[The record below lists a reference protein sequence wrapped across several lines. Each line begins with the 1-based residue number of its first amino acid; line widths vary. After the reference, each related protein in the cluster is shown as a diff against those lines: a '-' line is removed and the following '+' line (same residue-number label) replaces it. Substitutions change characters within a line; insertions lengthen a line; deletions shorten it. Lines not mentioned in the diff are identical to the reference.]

1 LQKAKTLIYHHL
13 LISGVPAKMITLI
26 KRILIASV
34 VYLTY
39 ALFGHAIAN
48 ADINVNVDSS
58 EIEQVTSVSQLRD
71 VEPTDWAFQALQSL
85 VERYA
90 CIAGYPNGTFRGN
103 RALTRYEF
111 AAGLNA
117 CLDRVNELIATST
130 SNAVTKE
137 DFSKLQKL
145 GEEFAAE
152 LATLRGKV
160 DTLEAKTTELEA
172 NQFSTT
178 TKLFGQ
184 AIFGIQGRSENSG
197 DLSPKDGIKETR
209 DNGTKINVISNLQL
223 TLLTQFKNRSF
234 LLTGLQAGNGGTA
247 SFNAPR
253 ITNDT
258 RLAYEGNTDNSLVLT
273 DLNYRFL
280 VGDKVAVI
288 VGPAGVNPINTFRG
302 ANRIESAGKG
312 PISAFAQR
320 NPILA
325 IGNGTGGLGFD
336 WQMNKRISLQAVYTA
351 SKPADSSQNA
361 GLFNG
366 GNATGVQLN
375 IAPTNNIDLA
385 LNYINS
391 YSNTGFLGTGV
402 GDDLLAYTLTSSSPL
417 TTDAF
422 GATASWQVN
431 PKLTIGGW
439 GGFTTSHIPGQSGSV
454 ETNNW
459 MAFLNFPDLLEKGN
473 LGGIYV
479 GQPPKIA
486 SSDLPIGN
494 NLPGILKDSLGNAGG
509 QPGTTTH
516 VEAFYRYRMS
526 NNINITPGVIL
537 IFEPRHSPNSDMITI
552 GVLRT
557 TFSF

>member
-1 LQKAKTLIYHHL
+1 
-13 LISGVPAKMITLI
+13 VPAKMIRLV
-26 KRILIASV
+26 KRILIAFV
-34 VYLTY
+34 VNLTY
-39 ALFGHAIAN
+39 ALFCHTIAN
-48 ADINVNVDSS
+48 AENVDLS
-58 EIEQVTSVSQLRD
+58 EIEQVTSVSQFKD
-71 VEPTDWAFQALQSL
+71 IEPTDWAFQALQSL

-90 CIAGYPNGTFRGN
+90 CIAGYPNETFRGN
-103 RALTRYEF
+103 RALSRYEF
-111 AAGLNA
+111 AAGLNT
-117 CLDRVNELIATST
+117 CLDRINELIATGI
-130 SNAVTKE
+130 SNTITKE
-137 DFSKLQKL
+137 DLIKLQKL
-145 GEEFAAE
+145 REEFAAE
-152 LATLRGKV
+152 LTTLQGKV
-160 DTLEAKTTELEA
+160 DTLEAKTTELEV

-184 AIFGIQGRSENSG
+184 AIIGIQGRSENSA
-197 DLSPKDGIKETR
+197 DLSPKDSIKETR

-234 LLTGLQAGNGGTA
+234 FLTGIQVGNGNTA

-253 ITNDT
+253 LTNDT
-258 RLAYEGNTDNSLVLT
+258 RLVYEGNTNNNLVLT

-280 VGDKVAVI
+280 VGNKVAVI

-336 WQMNKRISLQAVYTA
+336 WQMNKHISLQAVYTA

-366 GNATGVQLN
+366 GNTAGLQLN
-375 IAPTNNIDLA
+375 FAPTNNIDLA

-391 YSNTGFLGTGV
+391 YSTTGFLGTGV
-402 GDDLLAYTLTSSSPL
+402 GDDLLAYTLTSNSPL

-422 GATASWQVN
+422 GATASFQIHQN
-431 PKLTIGGW
+431 LRIGAW
-439 GGFTTSHIPGQSGSV
+439 GGFTNSRIPGQSGSV

-459 MAFLNFPDLLEKGN
+459 IAFLNFPDLLKTGN

-479 GQPPKIA
+479 GQPPKIVR
-486 SSDLPIGN
+486 SDLPIGN
-494 NLPGILKDSLGNAGG
+494 NLPGILKDSIGSAGG

-516 VEAFYRYRMS
+516 VEAFYRYQIS
-526 NNINITPGVIL
+526 DNIDITPGVIF

-552 GVLRT
+552 GVFRT

>member
-1 LQKAKTLIYHHL
+1 
-13 LISGVPAKMITLI
+13 MIRLV
-26 KRILIASV
+26 KRILIAFV
-34 VYLTY
+34 VNLTY
-39 ALFGHAIAN
+39 ALFCHSIAN
-48 ADINVNVDSS
+48 AENVDLS
-58 EIEQVTSVSQLRD
+58 EIEQVTSVSQFKD
-71 VEPTDWAFQALQSL
+71 IEPTDWAFQALQSL

-90 CIAGYPNGTFRGN
+90 CIAGYPNETFRGN
-103 RALTRYEF
+103 RALSRYEF
-111 AAGLNA
+111 AAGLNT
-117 CLDRVNELIATST
+117 CLDRINELIATGI
-130 SNAVTKE
+130 SNTITKE
-137 DFSKLQKL
+137 DLIKLQKL
-145 GEEFAAE
+145 REEFAAE
-152 LATLRGKV
+152 LTTLQGKV
-160 DTLEAKTTELEA
+160 DTLEAKTTELEV

-184 AIFGIQGRSENSG
+184 AIIGIQGRSKNSA
-197 DLSPKDGIKETR
+197 DLSPKDSIKETR

-234 LLTGLQAGNGGTA
+234 FLTGIQVGNGNTA

-253 ITNDT
+253 LTNDT
-258 RLAYEGNTDNSLVLT
+258 RLVYEGNTNNNLVLT

-280 VGDKVAVI
+280 VGNKVAVI

-302 ANRIESAGKG
+302 GNRIESAGKG

-336 WQMNKRISLQAVYTA
+336 WQMNKHISLQAVYTA

-366 GNATGVQLN
+366 GNTAGLQLN
-375 IAPTNNIDLA
+375 FAPTNNIDLA

-391 YSNTGFLGTGV
+391 YSTTGFLGTGV
-402 GDDLLAYTLTSSSPL
+402 GDDLLAYTLTSNSPL

-422 GATASWQVN
+422 GATASFQIHQN
-431 PKLTIGGW
+431 LRIGAW
-439 GGFTTSHIPGQSGSV
+439 GGFTNSRIPGQSGSV

-459 MAFLNFPDLLEKGN
+459 IAFLNFPDLLKTGN

-479 GQPPKIA
+479 GQPPKIVR
-486 SSDLPIGN
+486 SDLPIGN
-494 NLPGILKDSLGNAGG
+494 NLPGILKDSIGSAGG

-516 VEAFYRYRMS
+516 VEAFYRYRIS
-526 NNINITPGVIL
+526 DNIDITPGVIF

-552 GVLRT
+552 GIFRT

>member
-1 LQKAKTLIYHHL
+1 
-13 LISGVPAKMITLI
+13 VPAKMIRLV
-26 KRILIASV
+26 KRILIAFV
-34 VYLTY
+34 VNLTY
-39 ALFGHAIAN
+39 ALFCHTIAN
-48 ADINVNVDSS
+48 AENVDLS
-58 EIEQVTSVSQLRD
+58 EIEQVTSVSQFKD
-71 VEPTDWAFQALQSL
+71 IEPTDWAFQALQSL

-90 CIAGYPNGTFRGN
+90 CIAGYPNETFRGN
-103 RALTRYEF
+103 RALSRYEF
-111 AAGLNA
+111 AAGLNT
-117 CLDRVNELIATST
+117 CLDRINELIATGI
-130 SNAVTKE
+130 SNTITKE
-137 DFSKLQKL
+137 DLIKLQKL
-145 GEEFAAE
+145 REEFAAE
-152 LATLRGKV
+152 LTTLQGKV
-160 DTLEAKTTELEA
+160 DTLEAKTTELEV

-184 AIFGIQGRSENSG
+184 AIIGIQGRSENSA
-197 DLSPKDGIKETR
+197 DLSPKDSIKETR

-234 LLTGLQAGNGGTA
+234 LLTGIQAGNGNTA

-253 ITNDT
+253 LTNDT
-258 RLAYEGNTDNSLVLT
+258 RLVYEGNTNNNLVLT

-336 WQMNKRISLQAVYTA
+336 WQMNKHISLQAVYTA

-366 GNATGVQLN
+366 GNTAGLQLN
-375 IAPTNNIDLA
+375 FAPTNNIDLA

-391 YSNTGFLGTGV
+391 YSTTGFLGTGV
-402 GDDLLAYTLTSSSPL
+402 GDDLLAYTLTSNSPL

-422 GATASWQVN
+422 GATASFQIHQN
-431 PKLTIGGW
+431 LRIGAW
-439 GGFTTSHIPGQSGSV
+439 GGFTNSRIPGQSGSV

-459 MAFLNFPDLLEKGN
+459 IAFLNFPDLLKTGN

-479 GQPPKIA
+479 GQPPKIVR
-486 SSDLPIGN
+486 SDLPIGN
-494 NLPGILKDSLGNAGG
+494 NLPGILKDSIGSAGG

-516 VEAFYRYRMS
+516 VEAFYRYQIS
-526 NNINITPGVIL
+526 DNIDITPGVIF

-552 GVLRT
+552 GVFRT

>member
-1 LQKAKTLIYHHL
+1 
-13 LISGVPAKMITLI
+13 VPAKMIRLV
-26 KRILIASV
+26 KRILIAFV
-34 VYLTY
+34 VNLTY
-39 ALFGHAIAN
+39 ALFCHSIAN
-48 ADINVNVDSS
+48 AENVDLS
-58 EIEQVTSVSQLRD
+58 EIEQVTSVSQFKD
-71 VEPTDWAFQALQSL
+71 IEPTDWAFQALQSL

-90 CIAGYPNGTFRGN
+90 CIAGYPNETFRGN
-103 RALTRYEF
+103 RALSRYEF
-111 AAGLNA
+111 AAGLNT
-117 CLDRVNELIATST
+117 CLDRINELIATGI
-130 SNAVTKE
+130 SNTITKE
-137 DFSKLQKL
+137 DLIKLQKL
-145 GEEFAAE
+145 REEFAAE
-152 LATLRGKV
+152 LTTLQGKV
-160 DTLEAKTTELEA
+160 DTLEAKTTELEV

-184 AIFGIQGRSENSG
+184 AIIGIQGRSENSA
-197 DLSPKDGIKETR
+197 DLSPKDSIKETR

-234 LLTGLQAGNGGTA
+234 LLTGIQAGNGNTA

-253 ITNDT
+253 LTNDT
-258 RLAYEGNTDNSLVLT
+258 RLVYEGNTNNNLVLT

-336 WQMNKRISLQAVYTA
+336 WQMNKHISLQAVYTA

-366 GNATGVQLN
+366 GNTAGLQLN
-375 IAPTNNIDLA
+375 FAPTNNIDLA

-391 YSNTGFLGTGV
+391 YSTTGFLGTGV
-402 GDDLLAYTLTSSSPL
+402 GDDLLAYTLTSNSPL

-422 GATASWQVN
+422 GATASFQIHQN
-431 PKLTIGGW
+431 LRIGAW
-439 GGFTTSHIPGQSGSV
+439 GGFTNSCIPGQSGSV

-459 MAFLNFPDLLEKGN
+459 MAFLNFPDLLKTGN

-479 GQPPKIA
+479 GQPPKIVR
-486 SSDLPIGN
+486 SDLPIGN
-494 NLPGILKDSLGNAGG
+494 NLPGILKDSIGSAGG

-516 VEAFYRYRMS
+516 VEAFYRYRIS
-526 NNINITPGVIL
+526 DNIDITPGVIF

-552 GVLRT
+552 GVFRT

>member
-1 LQKAKTLIYHHL
+1 
-13 LISGVPAKMITLI
+13 VPAKMIRLV
-26 KRILIASV
+26 KRILIAFV
-34 VYLTY
+34 VNLTY
-39 ALFGHAIAN
+39 ALFCHTIAN
-48 ADINVNVDSS
+48 AENVDLS
-58 EIEQVTSVSQLRD
+58 EIEQVTSVSQFKD
-71 VEPTDWAFQALQSL
+71 IEPTDWAFQALQSL

-103 RALTRYEF
+103 RALSRYEF
-111 AAGLNA
+111 AAGLNT
-117 CLDRVNELIATST
+117 CLDRINELIATGI
-130 SNAVTKE
+130 SNTITKE
-137 DFSKLQKL
+137 DLIKLQKL
-145 GEEFAAE
+145 REEFAAE
-152 LATLRGKV
+152 LTTLQGKV
-160 DTLEAKTTELEA
+160 DTLEAKTTELEV

-184 AIFGIQGRSENSG
+184 AIIGIQGRSENSA
-197 DLSPKDGIKETR
+197 DLSPKDSIKETR

-234 LLTGLQAGNGGTA
+234 LLTGIQAGNGNTA

-253 ITNDT
+253 LTNDT
-258 RLAYEGNTDNSLVLT
+258 RLVYEGNTNNNLVLT

-336 WQMNKRISLQAVYTA
+336 WQMNKHISLQAVYTA

-366 GNATGVQLN
+366 GNTAGLQLN
-375 IAPTNNIDLA
+375 FAPTNNIDLA
-385 LNYINS
+385 LNYVNS
-391 YSNTGFLGTGV
+391 YSTTGFLGTGV
-402 GDDLLAYTLTSSSPL
+402 GDDLLAYTLTSNSPL

-422 GATASWQVN
+422 GATASFQIHQN
-431 PKLTIGGW
+431 LRIGAW
-439 GGFTTSHIPGQSGSV
+439 GGFTNSRIPGQSGSV

-459 MAFLNFPDLLEKGN
+459 IAFLNFPDLLKTGN

-479 GQPPKIA
+479 GQPPKIVR
-486 SSDLPIGN
+486 SDLPIGN
-494 NLPGILKDSLGNAGG
+494 NLPGILKDSIGSAGG

-516 VEAFYRYRMS
+516 VEAFYRYQIS
-526 NNINITPGVIL
+526 DNIDITPGVIF

-552 GVLRT
+552 GVFRT

>member
-1 LQKAKTLIYHHL
+1 
-13 LISGVPAKMITLI
+13 VPAKMIRLV
-26 KRILIASV
+26 KRILIAFV
-34 VYLTY
+34 VNLTY
-39 ALFGHAIAN
+39 ALFCHTIAN
-48 ADINVNVDSS
+48 AENVDLS
-58 EIEQVTSVSQLRD
+58 EIEQVTSVSQFKD
-71 VEPTDWAFQALQSL
+71 IEPTDWAFQALQSL

-90 CIAGYPNGTFRGN
+90 CIAGYPNETFRGN
-103 RALTRYEF
+103 RALSRYEF
-111 AAGLNA
+111 AAGLNT
-117 CLDRVNELIATST
+117 CLDRINELIATGI
-130 SNAVTKE
+130 SNTITKE
-137 DFSKLQKL
+137 DLIKLQKL
-145 GEEFAAE
+145 REEFAAE
-152 LATLRGKV
+152 LTTLQGKV
-160 DTLEAKTTELEA
+160 DTLEAKTTELEV

-184 AIFGIQGRSENSG
+184 AIIGIQGRSENSA
-197 DLSPKDGIKETR
+197 DLSPKDSIKETR

-234 LLTGLQAGNGGTA
+234 FLTGIQVGNGNTA

-253 ITNDT
+253 LTNDT
-258 RLAYEGNTDNSLVLT
+258 RLVYEGNTNNNLVLT

-336 WQMNKRISLQAVYTA
+336 WQMNKHISLQAVYTA

-366 GNATGVQLN
+366 GNTAGLQLN
-375 IAPTNNIDLA
+375 FAPTNNIDLA

-391 YSNTGFLGTGV
+391 YSTTGFLGTGV
-402 GDDLLAYTLTSSSPL
+402 GDDLLAYTLTSNSPL

-422 GATASWQVN
+422 GATASFQIHQN
-431 PKLTIGGW
+431 LRIGAW
-439 GGFTTSHIPGQSGSV
+439 GGFTNSRIPGQSGSV

-459 MAFLNFPDLLEKGN
+459 IAFLNFPDLLKTGN

-479 GQPPKIA
+479 GQPPKIVR
-486 SSDLPIGN
+486 SDLPIGN
-494 NLPGILKDSLGNAGG
+494 NLPGILKDSIGSAGG

-516 VEAFYRYRMS
+516 VEAFYRYQIS
-526 NNINITPGVIL
+526 DNIDITPGVIF

-552 GVLRT
+552 GVFRT

>member
-1 LQKAKTLIYHHL
+1 
-13 LISGVPAKMITLI
+13 VPAKMIRLV
-26 KRILIASV
+26 KRILIAFV
-34 VYLTY
+34 VNLTY
-39 ALFGHAIAN
+39 ALFCHTIAN
-48 ADINVNVDSS
+48 AENVDLS
-58 EIEQVTSVSQLRD
+58 EIEQVTSVSQFKD
-71 VEPTDWAFQALQSL
+71 IEPTDWAFQALQSL

-103 RALTRYEF
+103 RALSRYEF
-111 AAGLNA
+111 AAGLNT
-117 CLDRVNELIATST
+117 CLDRINELIATGI
-130 SNAVTKE
+130 SNTITKE
-137 DFSKLQKL
+137 DLIKLQKL
-145 GEEFAAE
+145 REEFAAE
-152 LATLRGKV
+152 LTTLQGKV
-160 DTLEAKTTELEA
+160 DTLEAKTTELEV

-184 AIFGIQGRSENSG
+184 AIIGIQGRSENSA
-197 DLSPKDGIKETR
+197 DLSPKDSIKETR

-234 LLTGLQAGNGGTA
+234 FLTGIQVGNGNTA

-253 ITNDT
+253 LTNDT
-258 RLAYEGNTDNSLVLT
+258 RLVYEGNTNNNLVLT

-280 VGDKVAVI
+280 VGNKVAVI

-336 WQMNKRISLQAVYTA
+336 WQMNKHISLQAVYTA

-366 GNATGVQLN
+366 GNTAGLQLN
-375 IAPTNNIDLA
+375 FAPTNNIDLA

-391 YSNTGFLGTGV
+391 YSTTGFLGTGV
-402 GDDLLAYTLTSSSPL
+402 GDDLLAYTLTSNSPL

-422 GATASWQVN
+422 GATASFQIHQN
-431 PKLTIGGW
+431 LRIGAW
-439 GGFTTSHIPGQSGSV
+439 GGFTNSRIPGQSGSV

-459 MAFLNFPDLLEKGN
+459 IAFLNFPDLLKTGN

-479 GQPPKIA
+479 GQPPKIVR
-486 SSDLPIGN
+486 SDLPIGN
-494 NLPGILKDSLGNAGG
+494 NLPGILKDSIGSAGG

-516 VEAFYRYRMS
+516 VEAFYRYRIS
-526 NNINITPGVIL
+526 DNIDITPGVIF

-552 GVLRT
+552 GVFRT

>member
-1 LQKAKTLIYHHL
+1 
-13 LISGVPAKMITLI
+13 MITLI

-39 ALFGHAIAN
+39 ALFGHTIAN

-130 SNAVTKE
+130 SNAVNKE

-160 DTLEAKTTELEA
+160 DILEAKTTELEA

-280 VGDKVAVI
+280 VDDKVAVI

-375 IAPTNNIDLA
+375 LAPTNNIDLA

-391 YSNTGFLGTGV
+391 YSTTGLLGTGV
-402 GDDLLAYTLTSSSPL
+402 GDDLLAYTPTSTSPL

-454 ETNNW
+454 KTNNW

>member
-1 LQKAKTLIYHHL
+1 
-13 LISGVPAKMITLI
+13 VPAKMIRLV
-26 KRILIASV
+26 KRILIAFV
-34 VYLTY
+34 VNLTY
-39 ALFGHAIAN
+39 ALFCHTIAN
-48 ADINVNVDSS
+48 AENVDLS
-58 EIEQVTSVSQLRD
+58 EIEQVTSVSQFKD
-71 VEPTDWAFQALQSL
+71 IEPTDWAFQALQSL

-90 CIAGYPNGTFRGN
+90 CIAGYPNETFRGN
-103 RALTRYEF
+103 RALSRYEF
-111 AAGLNA
+111 AAGLNT
-117 CLDRVNELIATST
+117 CLDRINELIATGI
-130 SNAVTKE
+130 SNTTTKE
-137 DFSKLQKL
+137 DLIKLQKL
-145 GEEFAAE
+145 REEFAAE
-152 LATLRGKV
+152 LTTLQGKV
-160 DTLEAKTTELEA
+160 DTLEAKTTELEV

-184 AIFGIQGRSENSG
+184 AIIGTQGRSENSA
-197 DLSPKDGIKETR
+197 DLSPKDSIKETR

-234 LLTGLQAGNGGTA
+234 LLTGIQAGNGNTA

-253 ITNDT
+253 LTNDT
-258 RLAYEGNTDNSLVLT
+258 RLVYEGNTNNNLVLT

-280 VGDKVAVI
+280 VGNKVAVI

-336 WQMNKRISLQAVYTA
+336 WQMNKHISLQAVYTA

-366 GNATGVQLN
+366 GNTAGLQLN
-375 IAPTNNIDLA
+375 FAPTNNIDLA

-391 YSNTGFLGTGV
+391 YSTTGFLGTGV
-402 GDDLLAYTLTSSSPL
+402 GDDLLAYTLTSNSPL

-422 GATASWQVN
+422 GATASFQIHQN
-431 PKLTIGGW
+431 LRIGAW
-439 GGFTTSHIPGQSGSV
+439 GGFTNSRIPGQSGSV

-459 MAFLNFPDLLEKGN
+459 IAFLNFPDLLKTGN

-479 GQPPKIA
+479 GQPPKIVR
-486 SSDLPIGN
+486 SDLPIGN
-494 NLPGILKDSLGNAGG
+494 NLPGILKDSIGSAGG

-516 VEAFYRYRMS
+516 VEAFYRYRIS
-526 NNINITPGVIL
+526 DNIDITPGVIF

-552 GVLRT
+552 GIFRT

>member
-1 LQKAKTLIYHHL
+1 MCGL
-13 LISGVPAKMITLI
+13 PAKMIRLI
-26 KRILIASV
+26 KRILIAFLV
-34 VYLTY
+34 NLTY

-48 ADINVNVDSS
+48 AENVDLS

-71 VEPTDWAFQALQSL
+71 IEPTDWAFQALQSL

-103 RALTRYEF
+103 RALSRYEF

-117 CLDRVNELIATST
+117 CLDRINELIATST
-130 SNAVTKE
+130 SNAITKE
-137 DFSKLQKL
+137 DLTKLQKL
-145 GEEFAAE
+145 REEFAAE
-152 LATLRGKV
+152 LAILQGKV

-184 AIFGIQGRSENSG
+184 AIIGIQGRSENSA

-234 LLTGLQAGNGGTA
+234 LLTGIQAGNGGTA
-247 SFNAPR
+247 SFNSPR
-253 ITNDT
+253 LTNDS
-258 RLAYEGNTDNSLVLT
+258 RLAYEGNTNNNLVLT

-325 IGNGTGGLGFD
+325 VGNGTGGLGFD

-366 GNATGVQLN
+366 GNTAGLQLN
-375 IAPTNNIDLA
+375 FAPTNNIDLT

-391 YSNTGFLGTGV
+391 YSTTGFLGTGV

-422 GATASWQVN
+422 GATASFQIHQN
-431 PKLTIGGW
+431 LRIGVW
-439 GGFTTSHIPGQSGSV
+439 GGFTNSRIPGQSGSV

-459 MAFLNFPDLLEKGN
+459 MAFLNFPDLLKKGN

-479 GQPPKIA
+479 GQPPKIVR
-486 SSDLPIGN
+486 SDLPIGN
-494 NLPGILKDSLGNAGG
+494 NLPGILKDSIGSAGG

-516 VEAFYRYRMS
+516 LEAFYRYRMLD
-526 NNINITPGVIL
+526 NIDITPGVIF

-552 GVLRT
+552 GVFRT

>member
-1 LQKAKTLIYHHL
+1 MIKLI
-13 LISGVPAKMITLI
+13 T
-26 KRILIASV
+26 RILLVSV
-34 VYLTY
+34 VNLTY
-39 ALFGHAIAN
+39 ALFSHAIAN
-48 ADINVNVDSS
+48 AENVDSS
-58 EIEQVTSVSQLRD
+58 EIEQVTLVSQFKD

-103 RALTRYEF
+103 RALSRYEF

-137 DFSKLQKL
+137 DFTKLQKL

-184 AIFGIQGRSENSG
+184 AIIGIQGRSENSA
-197 DLSPKDGIKETR
+197 DLSPKDGIKETI
-209 DNGTKINVISNLQL
+209 DNGTKINVISNVQL

-234 LLTGLQAGNGGTA
+234 LVTGLQAGNGGTA

-351 SKPADSSQNA
+351 NKPADSSQNA

-375 IAPTNNIDLA
+375 LAPTNNINLA

-391 YSNTGFLGTGV
+391 YSTTGFLGTGI
-402 GDDLLAYTLTSSSPL
+402 GDDLLAYTLTGNSPL

-431 PKLTIGGW
+431 PKFTIGGW

-479 GQPPKIA
+479 GQPPKIVR
-486 SSDLPIGN
+486 SDLLIGN
-494 NLPGILKDSLGNAGG
+494 NLPGILKDSLGSAGG

>member
-1 LQKAKTLIYHHL
+1 
-13 LISGVPAKMITLI
+13 VPAKMIRLV
-26 KRILIASV
+26 KRILIAFV
-34 VYLTY
+34 VNLTY
-39 ALFGHAIAN
+39 ALFCHSIAN
-48 ADINVNVDSS
+48 AENVDLS
-58 EIEQVTSVSQLRD
+58 EIEQVTSVSQFKD
-71 VEPTDWAFQALQSL
+71 IEPTDWAFQALQSL

-90 CIAGYPNGTFRGN
+90 CIAGYPNETFRGN
-103 RALTRYEF
+103 RALSRYEF
-111 AAGLNA
+111 AAGLNT
-117 CLDRVNELIATST
+117 CLDRINELIATGI
-130 SNAVTKE
+130 SNTITKE
-137 DFSKLQKL
+137 DLIKLQKL
-145 GEEFAAE
+145 REEFAAE
-152 LATLRGKV
+152 LTTLQGKV
-160 DTLEAKTTELEA
+160 DTLEAKTTELEV

-184 AIFGIQGRSENSG
+184 AIIGIQGRSENSA
-197 DLSPKDGIKETR
+197 DLSPKDSIKETR

-234 LLTGLQAGNGGTA
+234 FLTGIQVGNGNTA

-253 ITNDT
+253 LTNDT
-258 RLAYEGNTDNSLVLT
+258 RLVYEGNTNNNLVLT

-280 VGDKVAVI
+280 VGNKVAVI

-336 WQMNKRISLQAVYTA
+336 WQMNKHISLQAVYTA

-366 GNATGVQLN
+366 GNTAGLQLN
-375 IAPTNNIDLA
+375 FAPTNNIDLA

-391 YSNTGFLGTGV
+391 YSTTGFLGTGV
-402 GDDLLAYTLTSSSPL
+402 GDDLLAYTLTSNSPL

-422 GATASWQVN
+422 GATASFQIHQN
-431 PKLTIGGW
+431 LRIGAW
-439 GGFTTSHIPGQSGSV
+439 GGFTNSCIPGQSGSV

-459 MAFLNFPDLLEKGN
+459 MAFLNFPDLLKTGN

-479 GQPPKIA
+479 GQPPKIVR
-486 SSDLPIGN
+486 SDLPIGN
-494 NLPGILKDSLGNAGG
+494 NLPGILKDSIGSAGG

-516 VEAFYRYRMS
+516 VEAFYRYRIS
-526 NNINITPGVIL
+526 DNIDITPGVIF

-552 GVLRT
+552 GVFRT

>member
-1 LQKAKTLIYHHL
+1 
-13 LISGVPAKMITLI
+13 VPAKMIRLV
-26 KRILIASV
+26 KRILIAFV
-34 VYLTY
+34 VNLTY
-39 ALFGHAIAN
+39 ALFCHTIAN
-48 ADINVNVDSS
+48 AENVDLS
-58 EIEQVTSVSQLRD
+58 EIEQVTSVSQFKD
-71 VEPTDWAFQALQSL
+71 IEPTDWAFQALQSL

-90 CIAGYPNGTFRGN
+90 CIAGYPNETFRGN
-103 RALTRYEF
+103 RALSRYEF
-111 AAGLNA
+111 AAGLNT
-117 CLDRVNELIATST
+117 CLDRINELIATGI
-130 SNAVTKE
+130 SNTITKE
-137 DFSKLQKL
+137 DLIKLQKL
-145 GEEFAAE
+145 REEFAAE
-152 LATLRGKV
+152 LTTLQGKV
-160 DTLEAKTTELEA
+160 DTLEAKTTELEV

-184 AIFGIQGRSENSG
+184 AIIGIQGRSENSA
-197 DLSPKDGIKETR
+197 DLSPKDSIKETR

-234 LLTGLQAGNGGTA
+234 FLTGIQVGNGNTA

-253 ITNDT
+253 LTNDT
-258 RLAYEGNTDNSLVLT
+258 RLVYEGNTNNNLVLT

-280 VGDKVAVI
+280 VGNKVAVI

-336 WQMNKRISLQAVYTA
+336 WQMNKHISLQAVYTA

-366 GNATGVQLN
+366 GNTAGLQLN
-375 IAPTNNIDLA
+375 FAPTNNIDLA
-385 LNYINS
+385 LNYVNS
-391 YSNTGFLGTGV
+391 YSTTGFLGTGV
-402 GDDLLAYTLTSSSPL
+402 GDDLLAYTLTSNSPL

-422 GATASWQVN
+422 GATASFQIHQN
-431 PKLTIGGW
+431 LRIGAW
-439 GGFTTSHIPGQSGSV
+439 GGFTNSRIPGQSGSV

-459 MAFLNFPDLLEKGN
+459 IAFLNFPDLLKTGN

-479 GQPPKIA
+479 GQPPKIVR
-486 SSDLPIGN
+486 SDLPIGN
-494 NLPGILKDSLGNAGG
+494 NLPGILKDSIGSAGG

-516 VEAFYRYRMS
+516 VEAFYRYQIS
-526 NNINITPGVIL
+526 DNIDITPGVIF

-552 GVLRT
+552 GVFRT

>member
-1 LQKAKTLIYHHL
+1 
-13 LISGVPAKMITLI
+13 VPAKMIRLV
-26 KRILIASV
+26 KRILIAFV
-34 VYLTY
+34 VNLTY
-39 ALFGHAIAN
+39 ALFCHTIAN
-48 ADINVNVDSS
+48 AENVDLS
-58 EIEQVTSVSQLRD
+58 EIEQVTSVSQFKD
-71 VEPTDWAFQALQSL
+71 IEPTDWAFQALQSL

-90 CIAGYPNGTFRGN
+90 CIAGYPNETFRGN
-103 RALTRYEF
+103 RALSRYEF
-111 AAGLNA
+111 AAGLNT
-117 CLDRVNELIATST
+117 CLDRINELIATGI
-130 SNAVTKE
+130 SNTITKE
-137 DFSKLQKL
+137 DLIKLQKL
-145 GEEFAAE
+145 REEFAAE
-152 LATLRGKV
+152 LTTLQGKV
-160 DTLEAKTTELEA
+160 DTLEAKTTELEV

-184 AIFGIQGRSENSG
+184 AIIGIQGRSENSA
-197 DLSPKDGIKETR
+197 DLSPKDSIKETR

-234 LLTGLQAGNGGTA
+234 LLTGIQAGNGNTA

-253 ITNDT
+253 LTNDT
-258 RLAYEGNTDNSLVLT
+258 RLVYEGNTNNNLVLT

-336 WQMNKRISLQAVYTA
+336 WQMNKHISLQAVYTA

-366 GNATGVQLN
+366 GNTAGLQLN
-375 IAPTNNIDLA
+375 FAPTNNIDLA
-385 LNYINS
+385 LNYVNS
-391 YSNTGFLGTGV
+391 YSTTGFLGTGV
-402 GDDLLAYTLTSSSPL
+402 GDDLLAYTLTSNSPL

-422 GATASWQVN
+422 GATASFQIHQN
-431 PKLTIGGW
+431 LRIGAW
-439 GGFTTSHIPGQSGSV
+439 GGFTNSRIPGQSGSV

-459 MAFLNFPDLLEKGN
+459 IAFLNFPDLLKTGN

-479 GQPPKIA
+479 GQPPKIVR
-486 SSDLPIGN
+486 SDLPIGN
-494 NLPGILKDSLGNAGG
+494 NLPGILKDSIGSAGG

-516 VEAFYRYRMS
+516 VEAFYRYRIS
-526 NNINITPGVIL
+526 DNIDITPGVIF

-552 GVLRT
+552 GIFRT

>member
-1 LQKAKTLIYHHL
+1 
-13 LISGVPAKMITLI
+13 VPAKMIRLV
-26 KRILIASV
+26 KRILIAFV
-34 VYLTY
+34 VNLTY
-39 ALFGHAIAN
+39 ALFCHSIAN
-48 ADINVNVDSS
+48 AENVDLS
-58 EIEQVTSVSQLRD
+58 EIEQVTSVSQFKD
-71 VEPTDWAFQALQSL
+71 IEPTDWAFQALQSL

-90 CIAGYPNGTFRGN
+90 CIAGYPNETFRGN
-103 RALTRYEF
+103 RALSRYEF
-111 AAGLNA
+111 AAGLNT
-117 CLDRVNELIATST
+117 CLDRINELIATGI
-130 SNAVTKE
+130 SNTITKE
-137 DFSKLQKL
+137 DLIKLQKL
-145 GEEFAAE
+145 REEFAAE
-152 LATLRGKV
+152 LTTLQGKV
-160 DTLEAKTTELEA
+160 DTLEAKTTELEV

-184 AIFGIQGRSENSG
+184 AIIGIQGRSENSA
-197 DLSPKDGIKETR
+197 DLSPKDSIKETR

-234 LLTGLQAGNGGTA
+234 LLTGIQAGNGNTA

-253 ITNDT
+253 LTNDT
-258 RLAYEGNTDNSLVLT
+258 RLVYEGNTNNNLVLT

-336 WQMNKRISLQAVYTA
+336 WQMNKHISLQAVYTA

-366 GNATGVQLN
+366 GNTAGLQLN
-375 IAPTNNIDLA
+375 FAPTNNIDLA

-391 YSNTGFLGTGV
+391 YSTTGFLGTGV
-402 GDDLLAYTLTSSSPL
+402 GDDLLAYTLTSNSPL

-422 GATASWQVN
+422 GATASFQIHQN
-431 PKLTIGGW
+431 LRIGAW
-439 GGFTTSHIPGQSGSV
+439 GGFTNSRIPGQSGSV

-459 MAFLNFPDLLEKGN
+459 IAFLNFPDLLKTGN

-479 GQPPKIA
+479 GQPPKIVR
-486 SSDLPIGN
+486 SDLPIGN
-494 NLPGILKDSLGNAGG
+494 NLPGILKDSIGSAGG

-516 VEAFYRYRMS
+516 VEAFYRYRIS
-526 NNINITPGVIL
+526 DNIDITPGVIF

-552 GVLRT
+552 GVFRT

>member
-1 LQKAKTLIYHHL
+1 
-13 LISGVPAKMITLI
+13 VPAKMIRLV
-26 KRILIASV
+26 KRILIAFV
-34 VYLTY
+34 VNLTY
-39 ALFGHAIAN
+39 ALFCHTIAN
-48 ADINVNVDSS
+48 AENVDLS
-58 EIEQVTSVSQLRD
+58 EIEQVTSVSQFKD
-71 VEPTDWAFQALQSL
+71 IEPTDWAFQALQSL

-90 CIAGYPNGTFRGN
+90 CIAGYPNETFRGN
-103 RALTRYEF
+103 RALSRYEF
-111 AAGLNA
+111 AAGLNT
-117 CLDRVNELIATST
+117 CLDRINELIATGI
-130 SNAVTKE
+130 SNTITKE
-137 DFSKLQKL
+137 DLIKLQKL
-145 GEEFAAE
+145 REEFAAE
-152 LATLRGKV
+152 LTTLQGKV
-160 DTLEAKTTELEA
+160 DTLEAKTTELEV

-184 AIFGIQGRSENSG
+184 AIIGIQGRSENSA
-197 DLSPKDGIKETR
+197 DLSPKDSIKETR

-234 LLTGLQAGNGGTA
+234 LLTGIQAGNGNTA

-253 ITNDT
+253 LTNDT
-258 RLAYEGNTDNSLVLT
+258 RLVYEGNTNNNLVLT

-336 WQMNKRISLQAVYTA
+336 WQMNKHISLQAVYTA

-366 GNATGVQLN
+366 GNTAGLQLN
-375 IAPTNNIDLA
+375 FAPTNNIDLA

-391 YSNTGFLGTGV
+391 YSTTGFLGTGV
-402 GDDLLAYTLTSSSPL
+402 GDDLLAYTLTSNSPL

-422 GATASWQVN
+422 GATASFQIHQN
-431 PKLTIGGW
+431 LRIGAW
-439 GGFTTSHIPGQSGSV
+439 GGFTNSRIPGQSGSV

-459 MAFLNFPDLLEKGN
+459 IAFLNFPDLLKTGN

-479 GQPPKIA
+479 GQPPKIVR
-486 SSDLPIGN
+486 SDLPIGN
-494 NLPGILKDSLGNAGG
+494 NLPGILKDSIGSAGG

-516 VEAFYRYRMS
+516 VEAFYRYQIS
-526 NNINITPGVIL
+526 DNIDITPGVIF

-552 GVLRT
+552 GIFRT

>member
-1 LQKAKTLIYHHL
+1 
-13 LISGVPAKMITLI
+13 VPAKMIRLV
-26 KRILIASV
+26 KRILIAFV
-34 VYLTY
+34 VNLTY
-39 ALFGHAIAN
+39 ALFCHTIAN
-48 ADINVNVDSS
+48 AENVDLS
-58 EIEQVTSVSQLRD
+58 EIEQVTSVSQFKD
-71 VEPTDWAFQALQSL
+71 IEPTDWAFQALQSL

-90 CIAGYPNGTFRGN
+90 CIAGYPNETFRGN
-103 RALTRYEF
+103 RALSRYEF
-111 AAGLNA
+111 AAGLNT
-117 CLDRVNELIATST
+117 CLDRINELIATGI
-130 SNAVTKE
+130 SNTITKE
-137 DFSKLQKL
+137 DLIKLQKL
-145 GEEFAAE
+145 REEFAAE
-152 LATLRGKV
+152 LTTLQGKV
-160 DTLEAKTTELEA
+160 DTLEAKTTELEV

-184 AIFGIQGRSENSG
+184 AIIGIQGRSENSA
-197 DLSPKDGIKETR
+197 DLSPKDSIKETR

-234 LLTGLQAGNGGTA
+234 LLTGIQAGNGNTA

-253 ITNDT
+253 LTNDT
-258 RLAYEGNTDNSLVLT
+258 RLVYEGNTNNNLVLT

-336 WQMNKRISLQAVYTA
+336 WQMNKHISLQAVYTA

-366 GNATGVQLN
+366 GNTAGLQLN
-375 IAPTNNIDLA
+375 FAPTNNIDLA

-391 YSNTGFLGTGV
+391 YSTTGFLGTGV
-402 GDDLLAYTLTSSSPL
+402 GDDLLAYTLTSNSPL

-422 GATASWQVN
+422 GATASFQIHQN
-431 PKLTIGGW
+431 LRIGAW
-439 GGFTTSHIPGQSGSV
+439 GGFTNSCIPGQSGSV

-459 MAFLNFPDLLEKGN
+459 MAFLNFPDLLKTGN

-479 GQPPKIA
+479 GQPPKIVR
-486 SSDLPIGN
+486 SDLPIGN
-494 NLPGILKDSLGNAGG
+494 NLPGILKDSIGSAGG

-516 VEAFYRYRMS
+516 VEAFYRYRIS
-526 NNINITPGVIL
+526 DNIDITPGVIF

-552 GVLRT
+552 GIFRT

>member
-1 LQKAKTLIYHHL
+1 
-13 LISGVPAKMITLI
+13 VPAKMIRLV
-26 KRILIASV
+26 KRILIAFV
-34 VYLTY
+34 VNLTY
-39 ALFGHAIAN
+39 ALFCHTIAN
-48 ADINVNVDSS
+48 AENVDLS
-58 EIEQVTSVSQLRD
+58 EIEQVTSVSQFKD
-71 VEPTDWAFQALQSL
+71 IEPTDWAFQALQSL

-90 CIAGYPNGTFRGN
+90 CIAGYPNETFRGN
-103 RALTRYEF
+103 RALSRYEF
-111 AAGLNA
+111 AAGLNT
-117 CLDRVNELIATST
+117 CLDRINELIATGI
-130 SNAVTKE
+130 SNTITKE
-137 DFSKLQKL
+137 DLIKLQKL
-145 GEEFAAE
+145 REEFAAE
-152 LATLRGKV
+152 LTTLQGKV
-160 DTLEAKTTELEA
+160 DTLEAKTTELEV

-184 AIFGIQGRSENSG
+184 AIIGIQGRSENSA
-197 DLSPKDGIKETR
+197 DLSPKDSIKETR

-234 LLTGLQAGNGGTA
+234 FLTGIQVGNGNTA

-253 ITNDT
+253 LTNDT
-258 RLAYEGNTDNSLVLT
+258 RLVYEGNTNNNLVLT

-336 WQMNKRISLQAVYTA
+336 WQMNKHISLQAVYTA

-366 GNATGVQLN
+366 GNTAGLQLN
-375 IAPTNNIDLA
+375 FAPTNNIDLA

-391 YSNTGFLGTGV
+391 YSTTGFLGTGV
-402 GDDLLAYTLTSSSPL
+402 GDDLLAYTLTSNSPL

-422 GATASWQVN
+422 GATASFQIHQN
-431 PKLTIGGW
+431 LRIGAW
-439 GGFTTSHIPGQSGSV
+439 GGFTNSRIPGQSGSV

-459 MAFLNFPDLLEKGN
+459 IAFLNFPDLLKTGN

-479 GQPPKIA
+479 GQPPKIVR
-486 SSDLPIGN
+486 SDLPIGN
-494 NLPGILKDSLGNAGG
+494 NLPGILKDSIGSAGG

-516 VEAFYRYRMS
+516 VEAFYRYRIS
-526 NNINITPGVIL
+526 DNIDITPGVIF

-552 GVLRT
+552 GVFRT

>member
-1 LQKAKTLIYHHL
+1 
-13 LISGVPAKMITLI
+13 VPAKMIRLV
-26 KRILIASV
+26 KRILIAFV
-34 VYLTY
+34 VNLTY
-39 ALFGHAIAN
+39 ALFCHTIAN
-48 ADINVNVDSS
+48 AENVDLS
-58 EIEQVTSVSQLRD
+58 EIEQVTSVSQFKD
-71 VEPTDWAFQALQSL
+71 IEPTDWAFQALQSL

-90 CIAGYPNGTFRGN
+90 CIAGYPNETFRGN
-103 RALTRYEF
+103 RALSRYEF
-111 AAGLNA
+111 AAGLNT
-117 CLDRVNELIATST
+117 CLDRINELIATGI
-130 SNAVTKE
+130 SNTITKE
-137 DFSKLQKL
+137 DLIKLQKL
-145 GEEFAAE
+145 REEFAAE
-152 LATLRGKV
+152 LTTLQGKV
-160 DTLEAKTTELEA
+160 DTLEAKTTELEV

-184 AIFGIQGRSENSG
+184 AIIGIQGRSENSA
-197 DLSPKDGIKETR
+197 DLSPKDSIKETR

-234 LLTGLQAGNGGTA
+234 FLTGIQVGNGNTA

-253 ITNDT
+253 LTNDT
-258 RLAYEGNTDNSLVLT
+258 RLVYEGNTNNNLVLT

-280 VGDKVAVI
+280 VGNKVAVI

-336 WQMNKRISLQAVYTA
+336 WQMNKHISLQAVYTA

-366 GNATGVQLN
+366 GNTAGLQLN
-375 IAPTNNIDLA
+375 FAPTNNIDLA

-391 YSNTGFLGTGV
+391 YSTTGFLGTGV
-402 GDDLLAYTLTSSSPL
+402 GDDLLAYTLTSNSPL

-422 GATASWQVN
+422 GATASFQIHQN
-431 PKLTIGGW
+431 LRIGAW
-439 GGFTTSHIPGQSGSV
+439 GGFTNSRIPGQSGSV

-459 MAFLNFPDLLEKGN
+459 IAFLNFPDLLKTGN

-479 GQPPKIA
+479 GQPPKIVR
-486 SSDLPIGN
+486 SDLPIGN
-494 NLPGILKDSLGNAGG
+494 NLPGILKDSIGSAGG

-516 VEAFYRYRMS
+516 VEAFYRYRIS
-526 NNINITPGVIL
+526 DNIDITPGVIF

-552 GVLRT
+552 GIFRT

>member
-1 LQKAKTLIYHHL
+1 
-13 LISGVPAKMITLI
+13 VPAKMIRLV
-26 KRILIASV
+26 KRILIAFV
-34 VYLTY
+34 VNLTY
-39 ALFGHAIAN
+39 ALFCHTIAN
-48 ADINVNVDSS
+48 AENVDLS
-58 EIEQVTSVSQLRD
+58 EIEQVTSVSQFKD
-71 VEPTDWAFQALQSL
+71 IEPTDWAFQALQSL

-90 CIAGYPNGTFRGN
+90 CIAGYPNETFRGN
-103 RALTRYEF
+103 RALSRYEF
-111 AAGLNA
+111 AAGLNT
-117 CLDRVNELIATST
+117 CLDRINELIATGI
-130 SNAVTKE
+130 SNTITKE
-137 DFSKLQKL
+137 DLIKLQKL
-145 GEEFAAE
+145 REEFAAE
-152 LATLRGKV
+152 LTTLQGKV
-160 DTLEAKTTELEA
+160 DTLEAKTTELEV

-184 AIFGIQGRSENSG
+184 AIIGIQGRSENSA
-197 DLSPKDGIKETR
+197 DLSPKDSIKETR

-234 LLTGLQAGNGGTA
+234 LLTGIQAGNGNTA

-253 ITNDT
+253 LTNDT
-258 RLAYEGNTDNSLVLT
+258 RLVYEGNTNNNLVLT

-336 WQMNKRISLQAVYTA
+336 WQMNKHISLQAVYTA

-366 GNATGVQLN
+366 GNTAGLQLN
-375 IAPTNNIDLA
+375 FAPTNNIDLA
-385 LNYINS
+385 LNYVNS
-391 YSNTGFLGTGV
+391 YSTTGFLGTGV
-402 GDDLLAYTLTSSSPL
+402 GDDLLAYTLTSNSPL

-422 GATASWQVN
+422 GATASFQIHQN
-431 PKLTIGGW
+431 LRIGAW
-439 GGFTTSHIPGQSGSV
+439 GGFTNSCIPGQSGSV

-459 MAFLNFPDLLEKGN
+459 MAFLNFPDLLKTGN

-479 GQPPKIA
+479 GQPPKIVR
-486 SSDLPIGN
+486 SDLPIGN
-494 NLPGILKDSLGNAGG
+494 NLPGILKDSIGSAGG

-516 VEAFYRYRMS
+516 VEAFYRYRIS
-526 NNINITPGVIL
+526 DNIDITPGVIF

-552 GVLRT
+552 GVFRT

>member
-1 LQKAKTLIYHHL
+1 
-13 LISGVPAKMITLI
+13 VPAKMIRLV
-26 KRILIASV
+26 KRILIAFV
-34 VYLTY
+34 VNLTY
-39 ALFGHAIAN
+39 ALFCHTIAN
-48 ADINVNVDSS
+48 AENVDLS
-58 EIEQVTSVSQLRD
+58 EIEQVTSVSQFKD
-71 VEPTDWAFQALQSL
+71 IEPTDWAFQALQSL

-90 CIAGYPNGTFRGN
+90 CIAGYPNETFRGN
-103 RALTRYEF
+103 RALSRYEF
-111 AAGLNA
+111 AAGLNT
-117 CLDRVNELIATST
+117 CLDRINELIATGI
-130 SNAVTKE
+130 SNTITKE
-137 DFSKLQKL
+137 DLIKLQKL
-145 GEEFAAE
+145 REEFAAE
-152 LATLRGKV
+152 LTTLQGKV
-160 DTLEAKTTELEA
+160 DTLEAKTTELEV

-184 AIFGIQGRSENSG
+184 AIIGIQGRSENSA
-197 DLSPKDGIKETR
+197 DLSPKDSIKETR

-234 LLTGLQAGNGGTA
+234 FLTGIQVGNGNTA

-253 ITNDT
+253 LTNDT
-258 RLAYEGNTDNSLVLT
+258 RLVYEGNTNNNLVLT

-336 WQMNKRISLQAVYTA
+336 WQMNKHISLQAVYTA

-366 GNATGVQLN
+366 GNTAGLQLN
-375 IAPTNNIDLA
+375 FAPTNNIDLA

-391 YSNTGFLGTGV
+391 YSTTGFLGTGV
-402 GDDLLAYTLTSSSPL
+402 GDDLLAYTLTSNSPL

-422 GATASWQVN
+422 GATASFQIHQN
-431 PKLTIGGW
+431 LRIGAW
-439 GGFTTSHIPGQSGSV
+439 GGFTNSRIPGQSGSV

-459 MAFLNFPDLLEKGN
+459 IAFLNFPDLLKTGN

-479 GQPPKIA
+479 GQPPKIVR
-486 SSDLPIGN
+486 SDLPIGN
-494 NLPGILKDSLGNAGG
+494 NLPGILKDSIGSAGG

-516 VEAFYRYRMS
+516 VEAFYRYRIS
-526 NNINITPGVIL
+526 DNIDITPGVIF

-552 GVLRT
+552 GIFRT

>member
-1 LQKAKTLIYHHL
+1 
-13 LISGVPAKMITLI
+13 MIRLV
-26 KRILIASV
+26 KRILIAFV
-34 VYLTY
+34 VNLTY
-39 ALFGHAIAN
+39 ALFCHTIAN
-48 ADINVNVDSS
+48 AENVDLS
-58 EIEQVTSVSQLRD
+58 EIEQVTSVSQFKD
-71 VEPTDWAFQALQSL
+71 IEPTDWAFQALQSL

-90 CIAGYPNGTFRGN
+90 CIAGYPNETFRGN
-103 RALTRYEF
+103 RALSRYEF
-111 AAGLNA
+111 AAGLNT
-117 CLDRVNELIATST
+117 CLDRINELIATGI
-130 SNAVTKE
+130 SNTITKE
-137 DFSKLQKL
+137 DLIKLQKL
-145 GEEFAAE
+145 REEFAAE
-152 LATLRGKV
+152 LTTLQGKV
-160 DTLEAKTTELEA
+160 DTLEAKTTELEV

-184 AIFGIQGRSENSG
+184 AIIGIQGRSENSA
-197 DLSPKDGIKETR
+197 DLSPKDSIKETR

-234 LLTGLQAGNGGTA
+234 LLTGIQAGNGNTA

-253 ITNDT
+253 LTNDT
-258 RLAYEGNTDNSLVLT
+258 RLVYEGNTNNNLVLT

-336 WQMNKRISLQAVYTA
+336 WQMNKHISLQAVYTA

-366 GNATGVQLN
+366 GNTAGLQLN
-375 IAPTNNIDLA
+375 FAPTNNIDLA
-385 LNYINS
+385 LNYVNS
-391 YSNTGFLGTGV
+391 YSTTGFLGTGV
-402 GDDLLAYTLTSSSPL
+402 GDDLLAYTLTSNSPL

-422 GATASWQVN
+422 GATASFQIHQN
-431 PKLTIGGW
+431 LRIGAW
-439 GGFTTSHIPGQSGSV
+439 GGFTNSRIPGQSGSV

-459 MAFLNFPDLLEKGN
+459 IAFLNFPDLLKTGN

-479 GQPPKIA
+479 GQPPKIVR
-486 SSDLPIGN
+486 SDLPIGN
-494 NLPGILKDSLGNAGG
+494 NLPGILKDSIGSAGG

-516 VEAFYRYRMS
+516 VEAFYRYRIS
-526 NNINITPGVIL
+526 DNIDITPGVIF

-552 GVLRT
+552 GIFRT

>member
-1 LQKAKTLIYHHL
+1 
-13 LISGVPAKMITLI
+13 VPAKMIRLV
-26 KRILIASV
+26 KRILIAFV
-34 VYLTY
+34 VNLTY
-39 ALFGHAIAN
+39 ALFCHTIAN
-48 ADINVNVDSS
+48 AENVDLS
-58 EIEQVTSVSQLRD
+58 EIEQVTSVSQFKD
-71 VEPTDWAFQALQSL
+71 IEPTDWAFQALQSL

-103 RALTRYEF
+103 RALSRYEF
-111 AAGLNA
+111 AAGLNT
-117 CLDRVNELIATST
+117 CLDRINELIATGI
-130 SNAVTKE
+130 SNTITKE
-137 DFSKLQKL
+137 DLIKLQKL
-145 GEEFAAE
+145 REEFAAE
-152 LATLRGKV
+152 LTTLQGKV
-160 DTLEAKTTELEA
+160 DTLEAKTTELEV

-184 AIFGIQGRSENSG
+184 AIIGIQGRSENSA
-197 DLSPKDGIKETR
+197 DLSPKDSIKETR

-234 LLTGLQAGNGGTA
+234 FLTGIQVGNGNTA

-253 ITNDT
+253 LTNDT
-258 RLAYEGNTDNSLVLT
+258 RLVYEGNTNNNLVLT

-280 VGDKVAVI
+280 VGNKVAVI

-336 WQMNKRISLQAVYTA
+336 WQMNKHISLQAVYTA

-366 GNATGVQLN
+366 GNTAGLQLN
-375 IAPTNNIDLA
+375 FAPTNNIDLA

-391 YSNTGFLGTGV
+391 YSTTGFLGTGV
-402 GDDLLAYTLTSSSPL
+402 GDDLLAYTLTSNSPL

-422 GATASWQVN
+422 GATASFQIHQN
-431 PKLTIGGW
+431 LRIGAW
-439 GGFTTSHIPGQSGSV
+439 GGFTNSRIPGQSGSV

-459 MAFLNFPDLLEKGN
+459 IAFLNFPDLLKTGN

-479 GQPPKIA
+479 GQPPKIVR
-486 SSDLPIGN
+486 SDLPIGN
-494 NLPGILKDSLGNAGG
+494 NLPGILKDSIGSAGG

-516 VEAFYRYRMS
+516 VEAFYRYRIS
-526 NNINITPGVIL
+526 DNIDITPGVIF

-552 GVLRT
+552 GIFRT

>member
-1 LQKAKTLIYHHL
+1 
-13 LISGVPAKMITLI
+13 VPAKMIRLV
-26 KRILIASV
+26 KRILIAFV
-34 VYLTY
+34 VNLTY
-39 ALFGHAIAN
+39 ALFCHTIAN
-48 ADINVNVDSS
+48 AENVDLS
-58 EIEQVTSVSQLRD
+58 EIEQVTSVSQFKD
-71 VEPTDWAFQALQSL
+71 IEPTDWAFQALQSL

-103 RALTRYEF
+103 RALSRYEF
-111 AAGLNA
+111 AAGLNT
-117 CLDRVNELIATST
+117 CLDRINELIATGI
-130 SNAVTKE
+130 SNTITKE
-137 DFSKLQKL
+137 DLIKLQKL
-145 GEEFAAE
+145 REEFAAE
-152 LATLRGKV
+152 LTTLQGKV
-160 DTLEAKTTELEA
+160 DTLEAKTTELEV

-184 AIFGIQGRSENSG
+184 AIIGIQGRSENSA
-197 DLSPKDGIKETR
+197 DLSPKDSIKETR

-234 LLTGLQAGNGGTA
+234 FLTGIQVGNGNTA

-253 ITNDT
+253 LTNDT
-258 RLAYEGNTDNSLVLT
+258 RLVYEGNTNNNLVLT

-280 VGDKVAVI
+280 VGNKVAVI

-336 WQMNKRISLQAVYTA
+336 WQMNKHISLQVVYTA

-366 GNATGVQLN
+366 GNTAGLQLN
-375 IAPTNNIDLA
+375 FAPTNNIDLA

-391 YSNTGFLGTGV
+391 YSTTGFLGTGV
-402 GDDLLAYTLTSSSPL
+402 GDDLLAYTLTSNSPL

-422 GATASWQVN
+422 GATASFQIHQN
-431 PKLTIGGW
+431 LRIGAW
-439 GGFTTSHIPGQSGSV
+439 GGFTNSRIPGQSGSV

-459 MAFLNFPDLLEKGN
+459 IAFLNFPDLLKTGN

-479 GQPPKIA
+479 GQPPKIVR
-486 SSDLPIGN
+486 SDLPIGN
-494 NLPGILKDSLGNAGG
+494 NLPGILKDSIGSAGG

-516 VEAFYRYRMS
+516 VEAFYRYRIS
-526 NNINITPGVIL
+526 DNIDITPGVIF

-552 GVLRT
+552 GIFRT

>member
-1 LQKAKTLIYHHL
+1 
-13 LISGVPAKMITLI
+13 VPAKMIRLV
-26 KRILIASV
+26 KRILIAFV
-34 VYLTY
+34 VNLTY
-39 ALFGHAIAN
+39 ALFCHTIAN
-48 ADINVNVDSS
+48 AENVDLS
-58 EIEQVTSVSQLRD
+58 EIEQVTSVSQFKD
-71 VEPTDWAFQALQSL
+71 IEPTDWAFQALQSL

-90 CIAGYPNGTFRGN
+90 CIAGYPNETFRGN
-103 RALTRYEF
+103 RALSRYEF
-111 AAGLNA
+111 AAGLNT
-117 CLDRVNELIATST
+117 CLDRINELIATGI
-130 SNAVTKE
+130 SNTITKE
-137 DFSKLQKL
+137 DLIKLQKL
-145 GEEFAAE
+145 REEFAAE
-152 LATLRGKV
+152 LTTLQGKV
-160 DTLEAKTTELEA
+160 DTLEAKTTELEV

-184 AIFGIQGRSENSG
+184 AIIGTQGRSENSA
-197 DLSPKDGIKETR
+197 DLSPKDSIKETR

-234 LLTGLQAGNGGTA
+234 FLTGIQVGNGNTA

-253 ITNDT
+253 LTNDT
-258 RLAYEGNTDNSLVLT
+258 RLVYEGNTNNNLVLT

-280 VGDKVAVI
+280 VGNKVAVI

-336 WQMNKRISLQAVYTA
+336 WQMNKHISLQAVYTA

-366 GNATGVQLN
+366 GNTAGLQLN
-375 IAPTNNIDLA
+375 FAPTNNIDLA

-391 YSNTGFLGTGV
+391 YSTTGFLGTGV
-402 GDDLLAYTLTSSSPL
+402 GDDLLAYTLTSNSPL

-422 GATASWQVN
+422 GATASFQIHQN
-431 PKLTIGGW
+431 LRIGAW
-439 GGFTTSHIPGQSGSV
+439 GGFTNSRIPGQSGSV

-459 MAFLNFPDLLEKGN
+459 IAFLNFPDLLKTGN

-479 GQPPKIA
+479 GQPPKIVR
-486 SSDLPIGN
+486 SDLPIGN
-494 NLPGILKDSLGNAGG
+494 NLPGILKDSIGSAGG

-516 VEAFYRYRMS
+516 VEAFYRYRIS
-526 NNINITPGVIL
+526 DNIDITPGVIF

-552 GVLRT
+552 GVFRT

>member
-1 LQKAKTLIYHHL
+1 
-13 LISGVPAKMITLI
+13 VPAKMIRLV
-26 KRILIASV
+26 KRILIAFV
-34 VYLTY
+34 VNLTY
-39 ALFGHAIAN
+39 ALFCHSIAN
-48 ADINVNVDSS
+48 AENVDLS
-58 EIEQVTSVSQLRD
+58 EIEQVTSVSQFKD
-71 VEPTDWAFQALQSL
+71 IEPTDWAFQALQSL

-90 CIAGYPNGTFRGN
+90 CIAGYPNETFRGN
-103 RALTRYEF
+103 RALSRYEF
-111 AAGLNA
+111 AAGLNT
-117 CLDRVNELIATST
+117 CLDRINELIATGI
-130 SNAVTKE
+130 SNTITKE
-137 DFSKLQKL
+137 DLIKLQKL
-145 GEEFAAE
+145 REEFAAE
-152 LATLRGKV
+152 LTTLQGKV
-160 DTLEAKTTELEA
+160 DTLEAKTTELEV

-184 AIFGIQGRSENSG
+184 AIIGIQGRSENSA
-197 DLSPKDGIKETR
+197 DLSPKDSIKETR

-234 LLTGLQAGNGGTA
+234 FLTGIQVGNGNTA

-253 ITNDT
+253 LTNDT
-258 RLAYEGNTDNSLVLT
+258 RLVYEGNTNNNLVLT

-336 WQMNKRISLQAVYTA
+336 WQMNKHISLQAVYTA

-366 GNATGVQLN
+366 GNTAGLQLN
-375 IAPTNNIDLA
+375 FAPTNNIDLA

-391 YSNTGFLGTGV
+391 YSTTGFLGTGV
-402 GDDLLAYTLTSSSPL
+402 GDDLLAYTLTSNSPL

-422 GATASWQVN
+422 GATASFQIHQN
-431 PKLTIGGW
+431 LRIGAW
-439 GGFTTSHIPGQSGSV
+439 GGFTNSCIPGQSGSV

-459 MAFLNFPDLLEKGN
+459 MAFLNFPDLLKTGN

-479 GQPPKIA
+479 GQPPKIVR
-486 SSDLPIGN
+486 SDLPIGN
-494 NLPGILKDSLGNAGG
+494 NLPGILKDSIGSAGG

-516 VEAFYRYRMS
+516 VEAFYRYRIS
-526 NNINITPGVIL
+526 DNIDITPGVIF

-552 GVLRT
+552 GVFRT

>member
-1 LQKAKTLIYHHL
+1 
-13 LISGVPAKMITLI
+13 MITLI

-117 CLDRVNELIATST
+117 CLDRINELIATST
-130 SNAVTKE
+130 SNAITKE
-137 DFSKLQKL
+137 DLIKLQKL
-145 GEEFAAE
+145 REDFAAE
-152 LATLRGKV
+152 LATLRRKV

-325 IGNGTGGLGFD
+325 IGNGTGGLGLD

-375 IAPTNNIDLA
+375 LAPTNNIDLA

-391 YSNTGFLGTGV
+391 YSTTGLLGTGV
-402 GDDLLAYTLTSSSPL
+402 GDDLLAYTLTSTSPL

-454 ETNNW
+454 KTNNW

-479 GQPPKIA
+479 GQPPKIV
-486 SSDLPIGN
+486 SSDLPTGN

-509 QPGTTTH
+509 QPGITTH

>member
-1 LQKAKTLIYHHL
+1 
-13 LISGVPAKMITLI
+13 VPAKMIRLV
-26 KRILIASV
+26 KRILIAFV
-34 VYLTY
+34 VNLTY
-39 ALFGHAIAN
+39 ALFCHSIAN
-48 ADINVNVDSS
+48 AENVDLS
-58 EIEQVTSVSQLRD
+58 EIEQVTSVSQFKD
-71 VEPTDWAFQALQSL
+71 IEPTDWAFQALQSL

-90 CIAGYPNGTFRGN
+90 CIAGYPNETFRGN
-103 RALTRYEF
+103 RALSRYEF
-111 AAGLNA
+111 AAGLNT
-117 CLDRVNELIATST
+117 CLDRINELIATGI
-130 SNAVTKE
+130 SNTITKE
-137 DFSKLQKL
+137 DLIKLQKL
-145 GEEFAAE
+145 REEFAAE
-152 LATLRGKV
+152 LAILQGKV
-160 DTLEAKTTELEA
+160 DTLEAKTTELEV

-184 AIFGIQGRSENSG
+184 AIIGIQGRSENSA
-197 DLSPKDGIKETR
+197 DLSPKDSIKETR

-234 LLTGLQAGNGGTA
+234 LLTGIQAGNGNTA

-253 ITNDT
+253 LTNDT
-258 RLAYEGNTDNSLVLT
+258 RLVYEGNTNNNLVLT

-336 WQMNKRISLQAVYTA
+336 WQMNKHISLQAVYTA

-366 GNATGVQLN
+366 GNTAGLQLN
-375 IAPTNNIDLA
+375 FAPTNNIDLA

-391 YSNTGFLGTGV
+391 YSTTGFLGTGV
-402 GDDLLAYTLTSSSPL
+402 GDDLLAYTLTSNSPL

-422 GATASWQVN
+422 GATASFQIHQN
-431 PKLTIGGW
+431 LRIGAW
-439 GGFTTSHIPGQSGSV
+439 GGFTNSRIPGQSGSV

-459 MAFLNFPDLLEKGN
+459 IAFLNFPDLLKTGN

-479 GQPPKIA
+479 GQPPKIVR
-486 SSDLPIGN
+486 SDLPIGN
-494 NLPGILKDSLGNAGG
+494 NLPGILKDSIGSAGG

-516 VEAFYRYRMS
+516 VEAFYRYQIS
-526 NNINITPGVIL
+526 DNIDITPGVIF

-552 GVLRT
+552 GVFRT

>member
-1 LQKAKTLIYHHL
+1 
-13 LISGVPAKMITLI
+13 VPAKMIRLV
-26 KRILIASV
+26 KRILIAFV
-34 VYLTY
+34 VNLTY
-39 ALFGHAIAN
+39 ALFCHTIAN
-48 ADINVNVDSS
+48 AENVDLS
-58 EIEQVTSVSQLRD
+58 EIEQVTSVSQFKD
-71 VEPTDWAFQALQSL
+71 IEPTDWAFQALQSL

-90 CIAGYPNGTFRGN
+90 CIAGYPNETFRGN
-103 RALTRYEF
+103 RALSRYEF

-117 CLDRVNELIATST
+117 CLDRINELIATGI
-130 SNAVTKE
+130 SNTITKE
-137 DFSKLQKL
+137 DLIKLQKL
-145 GEEFAAE
+145 REEFAAE
-152 LATLRGKV
+152 LTTLQGKV
-160 DTLEAKTTELEA
+160 DTLEAKTTELEV

-184 AIFGIQGRSENSG
+184 AIIGIQGRSENSA
-197 DLSPKDGIKETR
+197 DLSPKDSIKETR

-234 LLTGLQAGNGGTA
+234 FLTGIQVGNGNTA

-253 ITNDT
+253 LTNDT
-258 RLAYEGNTDNSLVLT
+258 RLVYEGNTNNNLVLT

-336 WQMNKRISLQAVYTA
+336 WQMNKHISLQAVYTA

-366 GNATGVQLN
+366 GNTAGLQLN
-375 IAPTNNIDLA
+375 FAPTNNIDLA

-391 YSNTGFLGTGV
+391 YSTTGFLGTGV
-402 GDDLLAYTLTSSSPL
+402 GDDLLAYTLTSNSPL

-422 GATASWQVN
+422 GATASFQIHQN
-431 PKLTIGGW
+431 LRIGAW
-439 GGFTTSHIPGQSGSV
+439 GGFTNSCIPGQSGSV

-459 MAFLNFPDLLEKGN
+459 MAFLNFPDLLKTGN

-479 GQPPKIA
+479 GQPPKIVR
-486 SSDLPIGN
+486 SDLPIGN
-494 NLPGILKDSLGNAGG
+494 NLPGILKDSIGSAGG

-516 VEAFYRYRMS
+516 VEAFYRYRIS
-526 NNINITPGVIL
+526 DNIDITPGVIF

-552 GVLRT
+552 GVFRT

>member
-1 LQKAKTLIYHHL
+1 
-13 LISGVPAKMITLI
+13 VPAKMIRLV
-26 KRILIASV
+26 KRILIAFV
-34 VYLTY
+34 VNLTY
-39 ALFGHAIAN
+39 ALFCHTIAN
-48 ADINVNVDSS
+48 AENVDLS
-58 EIEQVTSVSQLRD
+58 EIEQVTSVSQFKD
-71 VEPTDWAFQALQSL
+71 IEPTDWAFQALQSL

-90 CIAGYPNGTFRGN
+90 CIAGYPNETFRGN
-103 RALTRYEF
+103 RALSRYEF
-111 AAGLNA
+111 AAGLNT
-117 CLDRVNELIATST
+117 CLDRINELIATGI
-130 SNAVTKE
+130 SNTITKE
-137 DFSKLQKL
+137 DLIKLQKL
-145 GEEFAAE
+145 REEFAAE
-152 LATLRGKV
+152 LTTLQGKV
-160 DTLEAKTTELEA
+160 DTLEAKTTELEV

-184 AIFGIQGRSENSG
+184 AIIGIQGRSENSA
-197 DLSPKDGIKETR
+197 DLSPKDSIKETR

-234 LLTGLQAGNGGTA
+234 LLTGIQAGNGNTA

-253 ITNDT
+253 LTNDT
-258 RLAYEGNTDNSLVLT
+258 RLVYEGNTNNNLVLT

-336 WQMNKRISLQAVYTA
+336 WQMNKHISLQAVYTA

-366 GNATGVQLN
+366 GNTAGLQLN
-375 IAPTNNIDLA
+375 FAPTNNIDLA

-391 YSNTGFLGTGV
+391 YSTTGFLGTGV
-402 GDDLLAYTLTSSSPL
+402 GDDLLAYTLTSNSPL

-422 GATASWQVN
+422 GATASFQIHQN
-431 PKLTIGGW
+431 LRIGAW
-439 GGFTTSHIPGQSGSV
+439 GGFTNSRIPGQSGSV

-459 MAFLNFPDLLEKGN
+459 IAFLNFPDLLKTGN

-479 GQPPKIA
+479 GQPPKIVR
-486 SSDLPIGN
+486 SDLPIGN
-494 NLPGILKDSLGNAGG
+494 NLPGILKDSIGSAGG

-516 VEAFYRYRMS
+516 VEAFYRYRIS
-526 NNINITPGVIL
+526 DNIDITPGVIF

-552 GVLRT
+552 GIFRT

>member
-1 LQKAKTLIYHHL
+1 
-13 LISGVPAKMITLI
+13 VPAKMIRLV
-26 KRILIASV
+26 KRILIAFV
-34 VYLTY
+34 VNLTY
-39 ALFGHAIAN
+39 ALFCHSIAN
-48 ADINVNVDSS
+48 AENVDLS
-58 EIEQVTSVSQLRD
+58 EIEQVTSVSQFKD
-71 VEPTDWAFQALQSL
+71 IEPTDWAFQALQSL

-90 CIAGYPNGTFRGN
+90 CIAGYPNETFRGN
-103 RALTRYEF
+103 RALSRYEF
-111 AAGLNA
+111 AAGLNT
-117 CLDRVNELIATST
+117 CLDRINELIATGI
-130 SNAVTKE
+130 SNTITKE
-137 DFSKLQKL
+137 DLIKLQKL
-145 GEEFAAE
+145 REEFAAE
-152 LATLRGKV
+152 LTTLQGKV
-160 DTLEAKTTELEA
+160 DTLEAKTTELEV

-184 AIFGIQGRSENSG
+184 AIIGIQGRSENSA
-197 DLSPKDGIKETR
+197 DLSPKDSIKETR

-234 LLTGLQAGNGGTA
+234 FLTGIQVGNGNTA

-253 ITNDT
+253 LTNDT
-258 RLAYEGNTDNSLVLT
+258 RLVYEGNTNNNLVLT

-280 VGDKVAVI
+280 VGNKVAVI

-336 WQMNKRISLQAVYTA
+336 WQMNKHISLQAVYTA

-366 GNATGVQLN
+366 GNTAGLQLN
-375 IAPTNNIDLA
+375 FAPTNNIDLA

-391 YSNTGFLGTGV
+391 YSTTGFLGTGV
-402 GDDLLAYTLTSSSPL
+402 GDDLLAYTLTSNSPL

-422 GATASWQVN
+422 GATASFQIHQN
-431 PKLTIGGW
+431 LRIGAW
-439 GGFTTSHIPGQSGSV
+439 GGFTNSRIPGQSGSV

-459 MAFLNFPDLLEKGN
+459 IAFLNFPDLLKTGN

-479 GQPPKIA
+479 GQPPKIVR
-486 SSDLPIGN
+486 SDLPIGN
-494 NLPGILKDSLGNAGG
+494 NLPGILKDSIGSAGG

-516 VEAFYRYRMS
+516 VEAFYRYRIS
-526 NNINITPGVIL
+526 DNIDITPGVIF

-552 GVLRT
+552 GVFRT

>member
-1 LQKAKTLIYHHL
+1 
-13 LISGVPAKMITLI
+13 VPAKMIRLV
-26 KRILIASV
+26 KRILIAFV
-34 VYLTY
+34 VNLTY
-39 ALFGHAIAN
+39 ALFCHTIAN
-48 ADINVNVDSS
+48 AENVDLS
-58 EIEQVTSVSQLRD
+58 EIEQVTSVSQFKD
-71 VEPTDWAFQALQSL
+71 IEPTDWAFQALQSL

-90 CIAGYPNGTFRGN
+90 CIAGYPNETFRGN
-103 RALTRYEF
+103 RALSRYEF
-111 AAGLNA
+111 AAGLNT
-117 CLDRVNELIATST
+117 CLDRINELIATGI
-130 SNAVTKE
+130 SNTITKE
-137 DFSKLQKL
+137 DLIKLQKL
-145 GEEFAAE
+145 REEFAAE
-152 LATLRGKV
+152 LTTLQGKV
-160 DTLEAKTTELEA
+160 DTLEAKTTELEV

-184 AIFGIQGRSENSG
+184 AIIGIQGRSENSA
-197 DLSPKDGIKETR
+197 DLSPKDSIKETR

-234 LLTGLQAGNGGTA
+234 LLTGIQAGNGNTA

-253 ITNDT
+253 LTNDT
-258 RLAYEGNTDNSLVLT
+258 RLVYEGNTNNNLVLT

-336 WQMNKRISLQAVYTA
+336 WQMNKHISLQAVYTA

-366 GNATGVQLN
+366 GNTAGLQLN
-375 IAPTNNIDLA
+375 FAPTNNIDLA
-385 LNYINS
+385 LNYVNS
-391 YSNTGFLGTGV
+391 YSTTGFLGTGV
-402 GDDLLAYTLTSSSPL
+402 GDDLLAYTLTSNSPL

-422 GATASWQVN
+422 GATASFQIHQN
-431 PKLTIGGW
+431 LRIGAW
-439 GGFTTSHIPGQSGSV
+439 GGFTNSCIPGQSGSV

-459 MAFLNFPDLLEKGN
+459 MAFLNFPDLLKTGN

-479 GQPPKIA
+479 GQPPKIVR
-486 SSDLPIGN
+486 SDLPIGN
-494 NLPGILKDSLGNAGG
+494 NLPGILKDSIGSAGG

-516 VEAFYRYRMS
+516 VEAFYRYQIS
-526 NNINITPGVIL
+526 DNIDITPGVIF

-552 GVLRT
+552 GVFRT

>member
-1 LQKAKTLIYHHL
+1 
-13 LISGVPAKMITLI
+13 VPAKMIRLV
-26 KRILIASV
+26 KRILIAFV
-34 VYLTY
+34 VNLTY
-39 ALFGHAIAN
+39 ALFCHTIAN
-48 ADINVNVDSS
+48 AENVDLS
-58 EIEQVTSVSQLRD
+58 EIEQVTSVSQFKD
-71 VEPTDWAFQALQSL
+71 IEPTDWAFQALQSL

-90 CIAGYPNGTFRGN
+90 CIAGYPNETFRGN
-103 RALTRYEF
+103 RALSRYEF

-117 CLDRVNELIATST
+117 CLDRINELIATGI
-130 SNAVTKE
+130 SNTITKE
-137 DFSKLQKL
+137 DLIKLQKL
-145 GEEFAAE
+145 REEFAAE
-152 LATLRGKV
+152 LTTLQGKV
-160 DTLEAKTTELEA
+160 DTLEAKTTELEV

-184 AIFGIQGRSENSG
+184 AIIGIQGRSENSA
-197 DLSPKDGIKETR
+197 DLSPKDSIKETR

-234 LLTGLQAGNGGTA
+234 FLTGIQVGNGNTA

-253 ITNDT
+253 LTNDT
-258 RLAYEGNTDNSLVLT
+258 RLVYEGNTNNNLVLT

-336 WQMNKRISLQAVYTA
+336 WQMNKHISLQAVYTA

-366 GNATGVQLN
+366 GNTAGLQLN
-375 IAPTNNIDLA
+375 FAPTNNIDLA

-391 YSNTGFLGTGV
+391 YSTTGFLGTGV
-402 GDDLLAYTLTSSSPL
+402 GDDLLAYTLTSNSPL

-422 GATASWQVN
+422 GATASFQIHQN
-431 PKLTIGGW
+431 LRIGAW
-439 GGFTTSHIPGQSGSV
+439 GGFTNSCIPGQSGSV

-459 MAFLNFPDLLEKGN
+459 MAFLNFPDLLKTGN

-479 GQPPKIA
+479 GQPPKIVR
-486 SSDLPIGN
+486 SDLPIGN
-494 NLPGILKDSLGNAGG
+494 NLPGILKDSIGSAGG

-516 VEAFYRYRMS
+516 VEAFYRYRIS
-526 NNINITPGVIL
+526 DNIDITPGVIF

-552 GVLRT
+552 GIFRT

>member
-1 LQKAKTLIYHHL
+1 
-13 LISGVPAKMITLI
+13 VPAKMIRLV
-26 KRILIASV
+26 KRILIAFV
-34 VYLTY
+34 VNLTY
-39 ALFGHAIAN
+39 ALFCHSIAN
-48 ADINVNVDSS
+48 AENVDLS
-58 EIEQVTSVSQLRD
+58 EIEQVTSVSQFKD
-71 VEPTDWAFQALQSL
+71 IEPTDWAFQALQSL

-90 CIAGYPNGTFRGN
+90 CIAGYPNETFRGN
-103 RALTRYEF
+103 RALSRYEF

-117 CLDRVNELIATST
+117 CLDRINELIATST
-130 SNAVTKE
+130 SNTITKE
-137 DFSKLQKL
+137 DLIKLQKL
-145 GEEFAAE
+145 REEFAAE
-152 LATLRGKV
+152 LTTLQGKV
-160 DTLEAKTTELEA
+160 DTLEAKTTELEV

-184 AIFGIQGRSENSG
+184 AIIGIQGRSENSA
-197 DLSPKDGIKETR
+197 DLSPKDSIKETR

-234 LLTGLQAGNGGTA
+234 FLTGIQVGNGNTA

-253 ITNDT
+253 LTNDT
-258 RLAYEGNTDNSLVLT
+258 RLVYEGNTNNNLVLT

-280 VGDKVAVI
+280 VGNKVAVI

-336 WQMNKRISLQAVYTA
+336 WQMNKHISLQAVYTA

-366 GNATGVQLN
+366 GNTAGLQLN
-375 IAPTNNIDLA
+375 FAPTNNIDLA

-391 YSNTGFLGTGV
+391 YSTTGFLGTGV
-402 GDDLLAYTLTSSSPL
+402 GDDLLAYTLTSNSPL

-422 GATASWQVN
+422 GATASFQIHQN
-431 PKLTIGGW
+431 LRIGAW
-439 GGFTTSHIPGQSGSV
+439 GGFTNSCIPGQSGSV

-459 MAFLNFPDLLEKGN
+459 MAFLNFPDLLKTGN

-479 GQPPKIA
+479 GQPPKIVR
-486 SSDLPIGN
+486 SDLPIGN
-494 NLPGILKDSLGNAGG
+494 NLPGILKDSIGSAGG

-516 VEAFYRYRMS
+516 VEAFYRYQIS
-526 NNINITPGVIL
+526 DNIDITPGVIF

-552 GVLRT
+552 GVFRT

>member
-1 LQKAKTLIYHHL
+1 
-13 LISGVPAKMITLI
+13 VPAKMIRLV
-26 KRILIASV
+26 KRILIAFV
-34 VYLTY
+34 VNLTY
-39 ALFGHAIAN
+39 ALFCHTIAN
-48 ADINVNVDSS
+48 AENVDLS
-58 EIEQVTSVSQLRD
+58 EIEQVTSVSQFKD
-71 VEPTDWAFQALQSL
+71 IEPTDWAFQALQSL

-90 CIAGYPNGTFRGN
+90 CIAGYPNETFRGN
-103 RALTRYEF
+103 RALSRYEF
-111 AAGLNA
+111 AAGLNT
-117 CLDRVNELIATST
+117 CLDRINELIATGI
-130 SNAVTKE
+130 SNTITKE
-137 DFSKLQKL
+137 DLIKLQKL
-145 GEEFAAE
+145 REEFAAE
-152 LATLRGKV
+152 LTTLQGKV
-160 DTLEAKTTELEA
+160 DTLEAKTTELEV

-184 AIFGIQGRSENSG
+184 AIIGIQGRSENSA
-197 DLSPKDGIKETR
+197 DLSPKDSIKETR

-234 LLTGLQAGNGGTA
+234 FLTGIQVGNGNTA

-253 ITNDT
+253 LTNDT
-258 RLAYEGNTDNSLVLT
+258 RLVYEGNTNNNLVLT

-336 WQMNKRISLQAVYTA
+336 WQMNKHISLQAVYTA

-366 GNATGVQLN
+366 GNTAGLQLN
-375 IAPTNNIDLA
+375 FAPTNNIDLA
-385 LNYINS
+385 LNYVNS
-391 YSNTGFLGTGV
+391 YSTTGFLGTGV
-402 GDDLLAYTLTSSSPL
+402 GDDLLAYTLTSNSPL

-422 GATASWQVN
+422 GATASFQIHQN
-431 PKLTIGGW
+431 LRIGAW
-439 GGFTTSHIPGQSGSV
+439 GGFTNSRIPGQSGSV

-459 MAFLNFPDLLEKGN
+459 IAFLNFPDLLKTGN

-479 GQPPKIA
+479 GQPPKIVR
-486 SSDLPIGN
+486 SDLPIGN
-494 NLPGILKDSLGNAGG
+494 NLPGILKDSIGSAGG

-516 VEAFYRYRMS
+516 VEAFYRYQIS
-526 NNINITPGVIL
+526 DNIDITPGVIF

-552 GVLRT
+552 GVFRT

>member
-1 LQKAKTLIYHHL
+1 
-13 LISGVPAKMITLI
+13 VPAKMIRLV
-26 KRILIASV
+26 KRILIAFV
-34 VYLTY
+34 VNLTY
-39 ALFGHAIAN
+39 ALFCHTIAN
-48 ADINVNVDSS
+48 AENVDLS
-58 EIEQVTSVSQLRD
+58 EIEQVTSVSQFKD
-71 VEPTDWAFQALQSL
+71 IEPTDWAFQALQSL

-90 CIAGYPNGTFRGN
+90 CIAGYPNETFRGN
-103 RALTRYEF
+103 RALSRYEF
-111 AAGLNA
+111 AAGLNT
-117 CLDRVNELIATST
+117 CLDRINELIATGI
-130 SNAVTKE
+130 SNTITKE
-137 DFSKLQKL
+137 DLIKLQKL
-145 GEEFAAE
+145 REEFAAE
-152 LATLRGKV
+152 LAILQGKV
-160 DTLEAKTTELEA
+160 DTLEAKTTELEV

-184 AIFGIQGRSENSG
+184 AIIGIQGRSENSA
-197 DLSPKDGIKETR
+197 DLSPKDSIKETR

-234 LLTGLQAGNGGTA
+234 LLTGIQAGNGNTA

-253 ITNDT
+253 LTNDT
-258 RLAYEGNTDNSLVLT
+258 RLVYEGNTNNNLVLT

-336 WQMNKRISLQAVYTA
+336 WQMNKHISLQAVYTA

-366 GNATGVQLN
+366 GNTAGLQLN
-375 IAPTNNIDLA
+375 FAPTNNIDLA

-391 YSNTGFLGTGV
+391 YSTTGFLGTGV
-402 GDDLLAYTLTSSSPL
+402 GDDLLAYTLTSNSPL

-422 GATASWQVN
+422 GATASFQIHQN
-431 PKLTIGGW
+431 LRIGAW
-439 GGFTTSHIPGQSGSV
+439 GGFTNSRIPGQSGSV

-459 MAFLNFPDLLEKGN
+459 IAFLNFPDLLKTGN

-479 GQPPKIA
+479 GQPPKIVR
-486 SSDLPIGN
+486 SDLPIGN
-494 NLPGILKDSLGNAGG
+494 NLPGILKDSIGSAGG

-516 VEAFYRYRMS
+516 VEAFYRYQIS
-526 NNINITPGVIL
+526 DNIDITPGVIF

-552 GVLRT
+552 GVFRT

>member
-1 LQKAKTLIYHHL
+1 MC
-13 LISGVPAKMITLI
+13 GVSAKMITLI
-26 KRILIASV
+26 KRILIAFLV
-34 VYLTY
+34 NLTFV
-39 ALFGHAIAN
+39 LFGHAIAN
-48 ADINVNVDSS
+48 GENVDSL
-58 EIEQVTSVSQLRD
+58 EMEQVTSVSQLRD

-117 CLDRVNELIATST
+117 CLNRINQLISTST

-137 DFSKLQKL
+137 DLTKLQKL
-145 GEEFAAE
+145 REEFAAE
-152 LATLRGKV
+152 LATLRGRI
-160 DTLEAKTTELEA
+160 DTLEAKTTELA
-172 NQFSTT
+172 GNQFSTT

-184 AIFGIQGRSENSG
+184 AIFGIQGRSKNSA
-197 DLSPKDGIKETR
+197 DLSPRDGIKETT
-209 DNGTKINVISNLQL
+209 DNGTNINVISNVQL
-223 TLLTQFKNRSF
+223 TLLTQFENRS
-234 LLTGLQAGNGGTA
+234 LLLIGLQGGNGGTA
-247 SFNAPR
+247 SPAAPR
-253 ITNDT
+253 LTNDT
-258 RLAYEGNTDNSLVLT
+258 RLAYEGNTDDNLVLT

-280 VGDKVAVI
+280 LGDKLAII

-325 IGNGTGGLGFD
+325 IGNGAGGLGFD
-336 WQMNKRISLQAVYTA
+336 WQINKQISLQAVYTA
-351 SKPADSSQNA
+351 SNPADSSQKA

-375 IAPTNNIDLA
+375 FAPLDKVDLA

-391 YSNTGFLGTGV
+391 YSTTGFLGTGV
-402 GDDLLAYTLTSSSPL
+402 GDDLLAYTPTSSSPL

-422 GATASWQVN
+422 GATASWQIN

-439 GGFTTSHIPGQSGSV
+439 CGFTTSRIPGQSGSV

-459 MAFLNFPDLLEKGN
+459 MAFLNFPDLLGKGN

-479 GQPPKIA
+479 GQPPKIV
-486 SSDLPIGN
+486 SSDLPTGN
-494 NLPGILKDSLGNAGG
+494 NLPGILKDSIGSAGG

-516 VEAFYRYRMS
+516 VEAFYRYRIS
-526 NNINITPGVIL
+526 DNINVTPGVIF
-537 IFEPRHSPNSDMITI
+537 IFEPRNSPTSDMITI
-552 GVLRT
+552 GVFRT
-557 TFSF
+557 TFNF

>member
-1 LQKAKTLIYHHL
+1 
-13 LISGVPAKMITLI
+13 MITLI

-34 VYLTY
+34 VHLTY
-39 ALFGHAIAN
+39 ALFSHAIAN

-103 RALTRYEF
+103 RALSRYEF

-117 CLDRVNELIATST
+117 CLDRINELIATST
-130 SNAVTKE
+130 SNAITKE
-137 DFSKLQKL
+137 DLIKLQKL
-145 GEEFAAE
+145 REDFAAE

-160 DTLEAKTTELEA
+160 DTLEAKTTKLEA

-184 AIFGIQGRSENSG
+184 AIFGVQGRSENSA
-197 DLSPKDGIKETR
+197 DLLPRDGIKETR
-209 DNGTKINVISNLQL
+209 DNGTKINLISNLQL

-247 SFNAPR
+247 SFTAPR
-253 ITNDT
+253 LTNDT
-258 RLAYEGNTDNSLVLT
+258 RLAYEGNTDNNLVLT

-280 VGDKVAVI
+280 ISDKIAVI
-288 VGPAGVNPINTFRG
+288 VGPAGVNPINSFRG

-351 SKPADSSQNA
+351 TKPADTSQKA

-375 IAPTNNIDLA
+375 FAPTNNIDLA

-391 YSNTGFLGTGV
+391 YSTTGFLGTGV

-417 TTDAF
+417 TTNAF
-422 GATASWQVN
+422 GATASWQIN
-431 PKLTIGGW
+431 PKLIIGGW
-439 GGFTTSHIPGQSGSV
+439 GGLTTSRIPGQSGSV

-459 MAFLNFPDLLEKGN
+459 MAFLNFPDVLGKGN

-479 GQPPKIA
+479 GQPPKIVR
-486 SSDLPIGN
+486 SDLPTGN
-494 NLPGILKDSLGNAGG
+494 NLPGILKDSIGSPGG
-509 QPGTTTH
+509 QLGTTTH

-526 NNINITPGVIL
+526 DNISITPGVIL

>member
-1 LQKAKTLIYHHL
+1 
-13 LISGVPAKMITLI
+13 VPAKMIRLV
-26 KRILIASV
+26 KRILIAFV
-34 VYLTY
+34 VNLTY
-39 ALFGHAIAN
+39 ALFCHSIAN
-48 ADINVNVDSS
+48 AENVDLS
-58 EIEQVTSVSQLRD
+58 EIEQVTSVSQFKD
-71 VEPTDWAFQALQSL
+71 IEPTDWAFQALQSL

-90 CIAGYPNGTFRGN
+90 CIAGYPNETFRGN
-103 RALTRYEF
+103 RALSRYEF
-111 AAGLNA
+111 AAGLNT
-117 CLDRVNELIATST
+117 CLDRINELIATGI
-130 SNAVTKE
+130 SNTTTKE
-137 DFSKLQKL
+137 DLIKLQKL
-145 GEEFAAE
+145 REEFAAE
-152 LATLRGKV
+152 LTTLQGKV
-160 DTLEAKTTELEA
+160 DTLEAKTTELEV

-184 AIFGIQGRSENSG
+184 AIIGIQGRSENSA
-197 DLSPKDGIKETR
+197 DLSPKDSIKETR

-234 LLTGLQAGNGGTA
+234 FLTGIQVGNGNTA

-253 ITNDT
+253 LTNDT
-258 RLAYEGNTDNSLVLT
+258 RLVYEGNTNNNLVLT

-280 VGDKVAVI
+280 VGNKVAVI

-336 WQMNKRISLQAVYTA
+336 WQMNKHISLQAVYTA

-366 GNATGVQLN
+366 GNTAGLQLN
-375 IAPTNNIDLA
+375 FAPTNNIDLA

-391 YSNTGFLGTGV
+391 YSTTGFLGTGV
-402 GDDLLAYTLTSSSPL
+402 GDDLLAYTLTSNSPL

-422 GATASWQVN
+422 GATASFQIHQN
-431 PKLTIGGW
+431 LRIGAW
-439 GGFTTSHIPGQSGSV
+439 GGFTNSRIPGQSGSV

-459 MAFLNFPDLLEKGN
+459 IAFLNFPDLLKTGN

-479 GQPPKIA
+479 GQPPKIVR
-486 SSDLPIGN
+486 SDLPIGN
-494 NLPGILKDSLGNAGG
+494 NLPGILKDSIGSAGG

-516 VEAFYRYRMS
+516 VEAFYRYRIS
-526 NNINITPGVIL
+526 DNIDITPGVIF

-552 GVLRT
+552 GIFRT

>member
-1 LQKAKTLIYHHL
+1 
-13 LISGVPAKMITLI
+13 VPAKMIRLV
-26 KRILIASV
+26 KRILIAFV
-34 VYLTY
+34 VNLTY
-39 ALFGHAIAN
+39 ALFCHTIAN
-48 ADINVNVDSS
+48 AENVDLS
-58 EIEQVTSVSQLRD
+58 EIEQVTSVSQFKD
-71 VEPTDWAFQALQSL
+71 IEPTDWAFQALQSL

-90 CIAGYPNGTFRGN
+90 CIAGYPNETFRGN
-103 RALTRYEF
+103 RALSRYEF
-111 AAGLNA
+111 AAGLNT
-117 CLDRVNELIATST
+117 CLDRINELIATGI
-130 SNAVTKE
+130 SNTITKE
-137 DFSKLQKL
+137 DLIKLQKL
-145 GEEFAAE
+145 REEFAAE
-152 LATLRGKV
+152 LTTLQGKV
-160 DTLEAKTTELEA
+160 DTLEAKTTELEV

-184 AIFGIQGRSENSG
+184 AIIGIQGRSENSA
-197 DLSPKDGIKETR
+197 DLSPKDSIKETR

-234 LLTGLQAGNGGTA
+234 LLTGIQVGNGNTA

-253 ITNDT
+253 LTNDT
-258 RLAYEGNTDNSLVLT
+258 RLVYEGNTNNNLVLT

-336 WQMNKRISLQAVYTA
+336 WQMNKHISLQAVYTA

-366 GNATGVQLN
+366 GNTAGLQLN
-375 IAPTNNIDLA
+375 FAPTNNIDLA

-391 YSNTGFLGTGV
+391 YSTTGFLGTGV
-402 GDDLLAYTLTSSSPL
+402 GDDLLAYTLTSNSPL

-422 GATASWQVN
+422 GATASFQIHQN
-431 PKLTIGGW
+431 LRIGAW
-439 GGFTTSHIPGQSGSV
+439 GGFTNSRIPGQSGSV

-459 MAFLNFPDLLEKGN
+459 IAFLNFPDLLKTGN

-479 GQPPKIA
+479 GQPPKIVR
-486 SSDLPIGN
+486 SDLPIGN
-494 NLPGILKDSLGNAGG
+494 NLPGILKDSIGSAGG

-516 VEAFYRYRMS
+516 VEAFYRYRIS
-526 NNINITPGVIL
+526 DNIDITPGVIF

-552 GVLRT
+552 GVFRT